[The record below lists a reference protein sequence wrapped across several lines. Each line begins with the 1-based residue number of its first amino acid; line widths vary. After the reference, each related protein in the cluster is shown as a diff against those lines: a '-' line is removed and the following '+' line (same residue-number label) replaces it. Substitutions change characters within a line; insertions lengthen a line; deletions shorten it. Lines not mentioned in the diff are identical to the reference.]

1 MINYFPTATPPDGW
15 LICNGQA
22 VNRANYP
29 GLFAVA
35 EASGLSGPLFGVGN
49 GTTTFNVPDLRGEF
63 IRGADMGRG
72 VDTGRVIGSAQT
84 EDVKAHGHSGTTN
97 STGAHIHPYNV
108 VGFTSGAEVAAGTDW
123 ALFLTGDTTTSS
135 GTHSHTVTIA
145 SSGGTESRPRNIALV
160 PCIKT

>member
-1 MINYFPTATPPDGW
+1 MINYFPTETPPDGW

-22 VNRANYP
+22 VNRANYSA
-29 GLFAVA
+29 LFDVI
-35 EASGLSGPLFGVGN
+35 GTTFGVGN

-84 EDVKAHGHSGTTN
+84 EDVKAHGHTGTTD
-97 STGAHIHPYNV
+97 SAGAHTHPYNV
-108 VGFTSGAEVAAGTDW
+108 VGFTSGAEVAAGSDW
-123 ALFLTGDTTTSS
+123 AVFLTGDTTTSS
-135 GTHSHTVTIA
+135 GTHSHAVTIS